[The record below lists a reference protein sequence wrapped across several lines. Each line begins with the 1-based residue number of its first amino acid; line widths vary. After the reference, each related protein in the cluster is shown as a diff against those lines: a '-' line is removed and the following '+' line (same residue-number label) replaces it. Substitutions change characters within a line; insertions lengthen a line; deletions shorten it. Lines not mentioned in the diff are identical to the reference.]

1 MLAKTS
7 AFLIWAAVAGAAVF
21 WGLRLSGNAP
31 EAPAHAQPAPV
42 ATVVRSDLGRL
53 LGPDLALP
61 STGLQAPPADAQQG
75 RFQLLGVIAAG
86 SGGGAGSAGWAT
98 LAVDG
103 KPPRT
108 FRVGSAVD
116 DSSVL
121 QKVSARGVEIGPR
134 GGAPLVTLQLSPLAP
149 AATGRPGGAG
159 PAPAA
164 LAPSVAAP
172 AAWVPAPAPALA
184 RPAPGNA
191 GLPPGAVSGLVPDA
205 GPGAV
210 PGTEGPPRSEALRRP
225 NPVNR

>member
-1 MLAKTS
+1 MGSVHHNSPMLAKTS

-21 WGLRLSGNAP
+21 WGLHLSGSAP
-31 EAPAHAQPAPV
+31 EAPAHAQPAPL

-53 LGPDLALP
+53 LGPDPASP
-61 STGLQAPPADAQQG
+61 SAESQAPLAVAQQS

-86 SGGGAGSAGWAT
+86 SGGSAGWAT

-116 DSSVL
+116 GSSVL
-121 QKVSARGVEIGPR
+121 QKVRARGVEIGPR
-134 GGAPLVTLQLSPLAP
+134 GGAPVVTLQLSPLAP

-164 LAPSVAAP
+164 LSTGAAIG
-172 AAWVPAPAPALA
+172 AV
-184 RPAPGNA
+184 
-191 GLPPGAVSGLVPDA
+191 PGAA
-205 GPGAV
+205 PGAV
-210 PGTEGPPRSEALRRP
+210 PGAVPGAEVPPPSEALRRP
-225 NPVNR
+225 SPINR

>member
-1 MLAKTS
+1 MGSVHHNSPMLAKTS

-21 WGLRLSGNAP
+21 WGLHLSGSAP
-31 EAPAHAQPAPV
+31 EAPAHAQPAPL

-53 LGPDLALP
+53 LGPDPASP
-61 STGLQAPPADAQQG
+61 SAESQAPLAVAQQS

-86 SGGGAGSAGWAT
+86 SGGSAGWAT

-116 DSSVL
+116 GSSVL
-121 QKVSARGVEIGPR
+121 QKVRARGVEIGPR
-134 GGAPLVTLQLSPLAP
+134 GGAPVVTLQLSPLAP

-164 LAPSVAAP
+164 LSTGAAI
-172 AAWVPAPAPALA
+172 
-184 RPAPGNA
+184 
-191 GLPPGAVSGLVPDA
+191 GAV
-205 GPGAV
+205 PGAV
-210 PGTEGPPRSEALRRP
+210 PGAAPGAVPGAVPGAEVPPPSEALRRP
-225 NPVNR
+225 SPINR

>member
-1 MLAKTS
+1 MGSVHHNSPMLAKTS

-21 WGLRLSGNAP
+21 WGLHLSGSAP
-31 EAPAHAQPAPV
+31 EAPAHAQPAPL

-53 LGPDLALP
+53 LGPDPASP
-61 STGLQAPPADAQQG
+61 SAESQAPLAVAQQS

-86 SGGGAGSAGWAT
+86 SGGSAGWAT

-116 DSSVL
+116 GSSVL
-121 QKVSARGVEIGPR
+121 QKVRARGVEIGPR
-134 GGAPLVTLQLSPLAP
+134 GGAPVVTLQLSPLAP

-164 LAPSVAAP
+164 LSTGAVIGA
-172 AAWVPAPAPALA
+172 V
-184 RPAPGNA
+184 
-191 GLPPGAVSGLVPDA
+191 PGAA
-205 GPGAV
+205 PGAV
-210 PGTEGPPRSEALRRP
+210 PGAEVPPPSEALRRP
-225 NPVNR
+225 SPINR

>member
-21 WGLRLSGNAP
+21 WGLHLSGSAP

-53 LGPDLALP
+53 LGPDPASP
-61 STGLQAPPADAQQG
+61 SAESQAPLAVAQQS

-86 SGGGAGSAGWAT
+86 SGGSAGWAT

-116 DSSVL
+116 GSSVL

-134 GGAPLVTLQLSPLAP
+134 GGAPVVTLQLSPLAP

-164 LAPSVAAP
+164 LLTGAAI
-172 AAWVPAPAPALA
+172 
-184 RPAPGNA
+184 
-191 GLPPGAVSGLVPDA
+191 GAV
-205 GPGAV
+205 PGAV
-210 PGTEGPPRSEALRRP
+210 PGTVPGAEVPPPSEALRRP
-225 NPVNR
+225 SPINR

>member
-1 MLAKTS
+1 
-7 AFLIWAAVAGAAVF
+7 
-21 WGLRLSGNAP
+21 LSGSAP

-53 LGPDLALP
+53 LGPDPASP
-61 STGLQAPPADAQQG
+61 SAESQAPLAVAQQS

-86 SGGGAGSAGWAT
+86 SGGSAGWAT

-116 DSSVL
+116 GSSVL
-121 QKVSARGVEIGPR
+121 QKVRARGVEIGPR
-134 GGAPLVTLQLSPLAP
+134 GGAPVVTLQLSPLAP

-164 LAPSVAAP
+164 LSTGAAI
-172 AAWVPAPAPALA
+172 
-184 RPAPGNA
+184 
-191 GLPPGAVSGLVPDA
+191 GAV
-205 GPGAV
+205 PGAV
-210 PGTEGPPRSEALRRP
+210 PGAAPGAVPGAVPGAEVPPPSEALRRP
-225 NPVNR
+225 SPINR

>member
-1 MLAKTS
+1 MGSVHHNSPMLAKTS

-21 WGLRLSGNAP
+21 WGLHLSGSAP
-31 EAPAHAQPAPV
+31 EAPPHAQPAPV

-53 LGPDLALP
+53 LGPDPASP
-61 STGLQAPPADAQQG
+61 SAESQAPLAVAQQS

-86 SGGGAGSAGWAT
+86 SGGSAGWAT

-116 DSSVL
+116 GSSVL

-134 GGAPLVTLQLSPLAP
+134 GGAPVVTLQLSPLAP

-164 LAPSVAAP
+164 LLTGAAI
-172 AAWVPAPAPALA
+172 
-184 RPAPGNA
+184 
-191 GLPPGAVSGLVPDA
+191 GAV
-205 GPGAV
+205 PGAV
-210 PGTEGPPRSEALRRP
+210 PGTVPGAEVPPPSEALRRP
-225 NPVNR
+225 SPINR

>member
-1 MLAKTS
+1 MGSVHHNSPMLAKTS

-21 WGLRLSGNAP
+21 WGLHLSGSAP

-53 LGPDLALP
+53 LGPDPASP
-61 STGLQAPPADAQQG
+61 SAESQAPLAVAQQS

-86 SGGGAGSAGWAT
+86 SGGSAGWAT

-116 DSSVL
+116 GSSVL

-134 GGAPLVTLQLSPLAP
+134 GGAPVVTLQLSPLAP

-164 LAPSVAAP
+164 LLTGAAI
-172 AAWVPAPAPALA
+172 
-184 RPAPGNA
+184 
-191 GLPPGAVSGLVPDA
+191 
-205 GPGAV
+205 GAV
-210 PGTEGPPRSEALRRP
+210 PGAAPGAAPGAEVPPPSNALRRP
-225 NPVNR
+225 SPINR

>member
-1 MLAKTS
+1 MGSVHHNSPMLAKTS

-21 WGLRLSGNAP
+21 WGLHLSGSAP
-31 EAPAHAQPAPV
+31 EAPAHAQPAPL

-53 LGPDLALP
+53 LGPDPASP
-61 STGLQAPPADAQQG
+61 SAESQAPLAVAQQS

-86 SGGGAGSAGWAT
+86 SGGSAGWAT

-116 DSSVL
+116 GSSVL

-134 GGAPLVTLQLSPLAP
+134 GGAPVVTLQLSPLAP

-164 LAPSVAAP
+164 LSTGAAI
-172 AAWVPAPAPALA
+172 
-184 RPAPGNA
+184 
-191 GLPPGAVSGLVPDA
+191 GAV
-205 GPGAV
+205 PGAV
-210 PGTEGPPRSEALRRP
+210 PGAAPGAVPGAEVPPPSEALRRP
-225 NPVNR
+225 SPINR

>member
-1 MLAKTS
+1 MGSVHHNSLMLAKTS

-21 WGLRLSGNAP
+21 WGLRLSGSAP
-31 EAPAHAQPAPV
+31 EAPAHAQPAPL

-53 LGPDLALP
+53 LGPDPASP
-61 STGLQAPPADAQQG
+61 SAESQAPLAVAQQS

-86 SGGGAGSAGWAT
+86 SGGSAGWAT

-116 DSSVL
+116 GSSVL

-134 GGAPLVTLQLSPLAP
+134 GGAPVVTLQLSPLAP

-164 LAPSVAAP
+164 LLTGAAI
-172 AAWVPAPAPALA
+172 
-184 RPAPGNA
+184 
-191 GLPPGAVSGLVPDA
+191 GAV
-205 GPGAV
+205 PGAV
-210 PGTEGPPRSEALRRP
+210 PGTVPGAEVPPPSEALRRP
-225 NPVNR
+225 SPINR

>member
-21 WGLRLSGNAP
+21 WGLQLSGSSP

-42 ATVVRSDLGRL
+42 ATVVRADLGRL
-53 LGPDLALP
+53 LGPGLASP
-61 STGLQAPPADAQQG
+61 SAESPALLAVAQQS
-75 RFQLLGVIAAG
+75 RFQLLGVIAA
-86 SGGGAGSAGWAT
+86 SSQGGAGNAGWAT

-116 DSSVL
+116 GSSVL

-134 GGAPLVTLQLSPLAP
+134 GGAPLVTLQLAPLAP
-149 AATGRPGGAG
+149 AATGRPGGAV

-164 LAPSVAAP
+164 LSTGAA
-172 AAWVPAPAPALA
+172 V
-184 RPAPGNA
+184 
-191 GLPPGAVSGLVPDA
+191 
-205 GPGAV
+205 GAV
-210 PGTEGPPRSEALRRP
+210 PGVVSGAAPGAAPGAEVPPPSEALRRP
-225 NPVNR
+225 SPVNR

>member
-1 MLAKTS
+1 MGSVHHNSPMLAKTS

-21 WGLRLSGNAP
+21 WGLRLSGSAP
-31 EAPAHAQPAPV
+31 EAPAHAQPAPL

-53 LGPDLALP
+53 LGPDPASP
-61 STGLQAPPADAQQG
+61 SAESQAPLAVAQQS

-86 SGGGAGSAGWAT
+86 SGGSAGWAT

-116 DSSVL
+116 GSSVL

-134 GGAPLVTLQLSPLAP
+134 GGAPVVTLQLSPLAP

-164 LAPSVAAP
+164 LSTGAAI
-172 AAWVPAPAPALA
+172 
-184 RPAPGNA
+184 
-191 GLPPGAVSGLVPDA
+191 GAV
-205 GPGAV
+205 PGAV
-210 PGTEGPPRSEALRRP
+210 PGTVPGAEVPPPSEALRRP
-225 NPVNR
+225 SPINR

>member
-1 MLAKTS
+1 MGSVHHNSPMLAKTS

-21 WGLRLSGNAP
+21 WGLHLSGSAP

-53 LGPDLALP
+53 LGPDPASP
-61 STGLQAPPADAQQG
+61 SAESQAPLAVAQQS

-86 SGGGAGSAGWAT
+86 SGGSAGWAT

-116 DSSVL
+116 GSSVL
-121 QKVSARGVEIGPR
+121 QKVRARGVEIGPR
-134 GGAPLVTLQLSPLAP
+134 GGAPVVTLQLSPLAP

-164 LAPSVAAP
+164 LSTGAAI
-172 AAWVPAPAPALA
+172 
-184 RPAPGNA
+184 
-191 GLPPGAVSGLVPDA
+191 GAV
-205 GPGAV
+205 PGAV
-210 PGTEGPPRSEALRRP
+210 PGAAPGAVPGAEVPPPSEALRRP
-225 NPVNR
+225 SPINR

>member
-1 MLAKTS
+1 MGSVHHNSPMLAKTS

-21 WGLRLSGNAP
+21 WGLHLSGSAP

-53 LGPDLALP
+53 LGPDTASP
-61 STGLQAPPADAQQG
+61 SAESQAPLAVAQQS

-86 SGGGAGSAGWAT
+86 SVGSAGWAT

-116 DSSVL
+116 GSSVL
-121 QKVSARGVEIGPR
+121 QKVRARGVEIGPR
-134 GGAPLVTLQLSPLAP
+134 GGAPVVTLQLSPLAP
-149 AATGRPGGAG
+149 AATGRPGGVG

-164 LAPSVAAP
+164 LSTGAAI
-172 AAWVPAPAPALA
+172 
-184 RPAPGNA
+184 
-191 GLPPGAVSGLVPDA
+191 GAV
-205 GPGAV
+205 PGAV
-210 PGTEGPPRSEALRRP
+210 PGAAPGAVPGAEVPPPSEALRRP
-225 NPVNR
+225 SPINR

>member
-21 WGLRLSGNAP
+21 WGLHLSGSAP
-31 EAPAHAQPAPV
+31 EAPAHAQPAPL

-53 LGPDLALP
+53 LGPDPVSP
-61 STGLQAPPADAQQG
+61 SAESQAPLAVAQQS

-86 SGGGAGSAGWAT
+86 SGGSAGWAT

-116 DSSVL
+116 GSSVL

-134 GGAPLVTLQLSPLAP
+134 GGAPVVTLQLSPLAP

-164 LAPSVAAP
+164 LST
-172 AAWVPAPAPALA
+172 
-184 RPAPGNA
+184 
-191 GLPPGAVSGLVPDA
+191 GAVIGAV
-205 GPGAV
+205 PGAV
-210 PGTEGPPRSEALRRP
+210 PGAAPGAVPGAEVPPPSEALRRP
-225 NPVNR
+225 SPINR

>member
-1 MLAKTS
+1 MGSVHHNSPMLAKTS

-21 WGLRLSGNAP
+21 WGLHLSGSAP

-53 LGPDLALP
+53 LGPDPASP
-61 STGLQAPPADAQQG
+61 SAESQAPLAVAQQS

-86 SGGGAGSAGWAT
+86 SGGSAGWAT

-116 DSSVL
+116 GSSVL
-121 QKVSARGVEIGPR
+121 QKVRARGVEIGPR
-134 GGAPLVTLQLSPLAP
+134 GGAPVVTLQLSPLAP

-164 LAPSVAAP
+164 LSTGAAI
-172 AAWVPAPAPALA
+172 
-184 RPAPGNA
+184 
-191 GLPPGAVSGLVPDA
+191 GAV
-205 GPGAV
+205 PGAV
-210 PGTEGPPRSEALRRP
+210 PGAAPGAEVPPPSEALRRP
-225 NPVNR
+225 SPINR

>member
-1 MLAKTS
+1 MGSVHHNSPMLAKTS

-21 WGLRLSGNAP
+21 WGLHLSGSAP
-31 EAPAHAQPAPV
+31 EAPAHAQPAPL

-53 LGPDLALP
+53 LGPDPASP
-61 STGLQAPPADAQQG
+61 SAESQAPLAVAQQS

-86 SGGGAGSAGWAT
+86 SGGSAGWAT

-116 DSSVL
+116 GSSVL
-121 QKVSARGVEIGPR
+121 QKVRARGVEIGPR
-134 GGAPLVTLQLSPLAP
+134 GGAPVVTLQLSPLAP

-164 LAPSVAAP
+164 LSTGAAI
-172 AAWVPAPAPALA
+172 
-184 RPAPGNA
+184 
-191 GLPPGAVSGLVPDA
+191 GAV
-205 GPGAV
+205 PGAV
-210 PGTEGPPRSEALRRP
+210 PGAAPGAVPGAEVPPPSEALRRP
-225 NPVNR
+225 SPINR

>member
-1 MLAKTS
+1 MGSVHHNSPMLAKTS

-21 WGLRLSGNAP
+21 WGLHLSGSAP

-53 LGPDLALP
+53 LGPDTASP
-61 STGLQAPPADAQQG
+61 SAESQAPLAVAQQS

-86 SGGGAGSAGWAT
+86 SGGWAT

-116 DSSVL
+116 GSSVL

-134 GGAPLVTLQLSPLAP
+134 GGAPVVTLQLSPLAP

-164 LAPSVAAP
+164 LSTGAAI
-172 AAWVPAPAPALA
+172 
-184 RPAPGNA
+184 
-191 GLPPGAVSGLVPDA
+191 GAV
-205 GPGAV
+205 PGAV
-210 PGTEGPPRSEALRRP
+210 PGTVPGAEVPPPSEALRRP
-225 NPVNR
+225 SPINR

>member
-1 MLAKTS
+1 MGSVHHNSPMLAKTS

-21 WGLRLSGNAP
+21 WGLHLSGSAP
-31 EAPAHAQPAPV
+31 EAPPHAQPAPV

-53 LGPDLALP
+53 LGPDPASP
-61 STGLQAPPADAQQG
+61 SAESQAPLAVAQQS

-86 SGGGAGSAGWAT
+86 SGGSAGWAT

-134 GGAPLVTLQLSPLAP
+134 GGAPVVTLQLSPLAP

-164 LAPSVAAP
+164 LSTGAAI
-172 AAWVPAPAPALA
+172 
-184 RPAPGNA
+184 
-191 GLPPGAVSGLVPDA
+191 
-205 GPGAV
+205 GAV
-210 PGTEGPPRSEALRRP
+210 PGAGDPPPSEALRRP
-225 NPVNR
+225 SPINR

>member
-21 WGLRLSGNAP
+21 WGLHLSGSAP

-53 LGPDLALP
+53 LGPDTAAP
-61 STGLQAPPADAQQG
+61 SASPQAPQAVAEQN

-86 SGGGAGSAGWAT
+86 SQGGAGSTGWAT

-116 DSSVL
+116 GSSVL
-121 QKVSARGVEIGPR
+121 QKVRARAVEIGPR
-134 GGAPLVTLQLSPLAP
+134 GGAPVVTLQLSPLAP

-164 LAPSVAAP
+164 LST
-172 AAWVPAPAPALA
+172 
-184 RPAPGNA
+184 
-191 GLPPGAVSGLVPDA
+191 GAVI
-205 GPGAV
+205 GAV
-210 PGTEGPPRSEALRRP
+210 PGAVLGAVPGAEVPSPSEALRRP
-225 NPVNR
+225 SPINR

>member
-1 MLAKTS
+1 MGSVHHNSPMLAKTS

-21 WGLRLSGNAP
+21 WGLHLSGSAP

-53 LGPDLALP
+53 LGPDPASP
-61 STGLQAPPADAQQG
+61 SAESQAPLAVAQQS

-86 SGGGAGSAGWAT
+86 SGGSAGWAT

-116 DSSVL
+116 GSSVL
-121 QKVSARGVEIGPR
+121 QKVRARGVEIGPR
-134 GGAPLVTLQLSPLAP
+134 GGAPVVTLQLSPLAP

-164 LAPSVAAP
+164 LSTGAAIG
-172 AAWVPAPAPALA
+172 AV
-184 RPAPGNA
+184 
-191 GLPPGAVSGLVPDA
+191 PGAA
-205 GPGAV
+205 PGAV
-210 PGTEGPPRSEALRRP
+210 PGAVPGAEVPPPSEALRRP
-225 NPVNR
+225 SPINR

>member
-21 WGLRLSGNAP
+21 WGLRLSGSAP

-53 LGPDLALP
+53 LGPDPVLS
-61 STGLQAPPADAQQG
+61 STDTEAPPADAQQS

-86 SGGGAGSAGWAT
+86 GGGGAGRAGWAT

-108 FRVGSAVD
+108 FPVGSPVD
-116 DSSVL
+116 GSSVL

-134 GGAPLVTLQLSPLAP
+134 GGAPLVTLELSPLAP
-149 AATGRPGGAG
+149 AAAGRLAVIAP
-159 PAPAA
+159 PPAA
-164 LAPSVAAP
+164 LAPS
-172 AAWVPAPAPALA
+172 PAPAMAKPV
-184 RPAPGNA
+184 PGNA
-191 GLPPGAVSGLVPDA
+191 GVPPGA
-205 GPGAV
+205 
-210 PGTEGPPRSEALRRP
+210 EGQPSSEALRRP
-225 NPVNR
+225 GPANR

>member
-1 MLAKTS
+1 MGSVHHNSPMLAKTS

-21 WGLRLSGNAP
+21 WGLHLSGSAP

-53 LGPDLALP
+53 LGPDPASP
-61 STGLQAPPADAQQG
+61 SAESQAPLAVAQQS

-86 SGGGAGSAGWAT
+86 SGGSAGWAT

-116 DSSVL
+116 GSSVL

-134 GGAPLVTLQLSPLAP
+134 GGAPVVTLQLSPLAP

-164 LAPSVAAP
+164 LLTGAAI
-172 AAWVPAPAPALA
+172 
-184 RPAPGNA
+184 
-191 GLPPGAVSGLVPDA
+191 GAV
-205 GPGAV
+205 PGAV
-210 PGTEGPPRSEALRRP
+210 PGTVPGAEVPPPSEALRRP
-225 NPVNR
+225 SPINR

>member
-1 MLAKTS
+1 MGSVHHNSPMLAKTS

-21 WGLRLSGNAP
+21 WGLHLSGSAP

-53 LGPDLALP
+53 LGPDPASP
-61 STGLQAPPADAQQG
+61 SAESQAPLAVAQQS

-86 SGGGAGSAGWAT
+86 SGGSAGWAT

-116 DSSVL
+116 GSSVL

-134 GGAPLVTLQLSPLAP
+134 GGAPVVTLQLSPLAP

-164 LAPSVAAP
+164 LSTGAAI
-172 AAWVPAPAPALA
+172 
-184 RPAPGNA
+184 
-191 GLPPGAVSGLVPDA
+191 GAV
-205 GPGAV
+205 PGAV
-210 PGTEGPPRSEALRRP
+210 PGAAPGAVPGAEVPPPSEALRRP
-225 NPVNR
+225 SPINR

>member
-1 MLAKTS
+1 MGSVHHNSPMLAKTS

-21 WGLRLSGNAP
+21 WGLHLSGSAP

-42 ATVVRSDLGRL
+42 ATAVRSDLGRL
-53 LGPDLALP
+53 LGPDPASP
-61 STGLQAPPADAQQG
+61 SAESQAPLAVAQQS

-86 SGGGAGSAGWAT
+86 SGGGAGPGGWAT

-116 DSSVL
+116 GSSVL

-134 GGAPLVTLQLSPLAP
+134 GGAPVVTLQLSPLAP

-164 LAPSVAAP
+164 LLTGAAI
-172 AAWVPAPAPALA
+172 
-184 RPAPGNA
+184 
-191 GLPPGAVSGLVPDA
+191 GAV
-205 GPGAV
+205 PGAV
-210 PGTEGPPRSEALRRP
+210 PGAVTGAEVPPPSEALRRP
-225 NPVNR
+225 SPINR

>member
-1 MLAKTS
+1 MGSVHHNSPMLAKTS

-21 WGLRLSGNAP
+21 WGLHLSGSAP
-31 EAPAHAQPAPV
+31 EAPAHAQPAPL
-42 ATVVRSDLGRL
+42 AAVVRSDLGRL
-53 LGPDLALP
+53 LGPDPASP
-61 STGLQAPPADAQQG
+61 SAESQAPLAVAQQS

-86 SGGGAGSAGWAT
+86 SGGSAGWAT

-116 DSSVL
+116 GSSVL

-134 GGAPLVTLQLSPLAP
+134 GGAPVVTLQLSPLAP

-164 LAPSVAAP
+164 LLTGAAI
-172 AAWVPAPAPALA
+172 
-184 RPAPGNA
+184 
-191 GLPPGAVSGLVPDA
+191 GAV
-205 GPGAV
+205 PGAV
-210 PGTEGPPRSEALRRP
+210 PGTVPGAEVPPPSEALRRP
-225 NPVNR
+225 SPINR

>member
-1 MLAKTS
+1 MGSVHHNSPMLAKTS

-21 WGLRLSGNAP
+21 WGLHLSGSAP

-53 LGPDLALP
+53 LGPDPASP
-61 STGLQAPPADAQQG
+61 SAESQAPPAVAQQS

-86 SGGGAGSAGWAT
+86 SGGSAGWAT

-116 DSSVL
+116 GSSVL

-134 GGAPLVTLQLSPLAP
+134 GGAPVVTLQLSPLAP

-164 LAPSVAAP
+164 LLTGAAI
-172 AAWVPAPAPALA
+172 
-184 RPAPGNA
+184 
-191 GLPPGAVSGLVPDA
+191 GAV
-205 GPGAV
+205 PGAV
-210 PGTEGPPRSEALRRP
+210 PGTVPGAEVPPPSEALRRP
-225 NPVNR
+225 SPINR